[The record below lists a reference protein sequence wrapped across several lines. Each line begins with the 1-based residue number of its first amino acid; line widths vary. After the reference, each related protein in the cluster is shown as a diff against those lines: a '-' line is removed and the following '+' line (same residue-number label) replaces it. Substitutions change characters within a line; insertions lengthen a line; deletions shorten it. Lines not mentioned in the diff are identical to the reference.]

1 LVQVHKLKSIE
12 HYGTAYIQQYLADAR
27 NRHDAITDDPMAAL
41 TFFYSKAFNRGRR
54 DSISTNFKNLTLG
67 VLAQYQ
73 TLRDI
78 DLGSLDAQLWSA
90 GVNNRHDRRMV
101 YESIGFVRD
110 DLQEYSGNIFNWAVD
125 SILNGRSAE
134 AYTALTGIHA
144 IGDKLATFY
153 LRDVTLLENMEGS
166 IGAEDYGYFQ
176 PVDAWVERVAGSLEI
191 IGDNDRGRIWAI
203 KNKIIRACLD
213 ADVSPLLFNAGSW
226 LVGAHAYT
234 LLLERL

>member
-1 LVQVHKLKSIE
+1 LVQVHKLKPIE

-27 NRHDAITDDPMAAL
+27 SRHDTITDDPMAAL
-41 TFFYSKAFNRGRR
+41 TFFYGKAFNRGRR

-67 VLAQYQ
+67 VLEQYQ

-125 SILNGRSAE
+125 SILSGRGAE
-134 AYTALTGIHA
+134 AYMVLTSIHA

-153 LRDVTLLENMEGS
+153 LRDVTLLEGIEDR
-166 IGAEDYGYFQ
+166 IGTEDYGYFQ
-176 PVDAWVERVAGSLEI
+176 PVDTWVERVAGSLEI
-191 IGDNDRGRIWAI
+191 IDEVDRGRTWTI

-213 ADVSPLLFNAGSW
+213 ADVSPFLFNAGSW